1 MVSLLFYLIAMMLL
15 VIALMVH
22 EQGTRKAHEQRV
34 RARLQQLAFGQ
45 PGDWQAPTKLQ
56 APLMQPLAQWLH
68 RVGLNISPTMSLLAA
83 GAVLLMGWM
92 CWQLW
97 GPLAGLS
104 VWLLAVLG
112 AVIVP
117 QVRYRLKV
125 QTMLSQLPLFIDQ
138 VVRGLVTGRNVE
150 GAIKLALE
158 TTTEPL
164 RAVIDRANRQVELGA
179 DLGGALREAATFY
192 DVRELHLLALAVNTS
207 RVYGGSPRDM
217 LESIV
222 SVIRQREQMTA
233 ELNAMTGETRVS
245 AWVLGLLPVLI
256 GGYMV
261 WSNPQ
266 YIEEMWGT
274 AKGRNVLMGALAWQS
289 LGGLMLW
296 RMVKSV

>member
-15 VIALMVH
+15 IIALMVH
-22 EQGTRKAHEQRV
+22 EQGKRKAHEQLV
-34 RARLQQLAFGQ
+34 RERLQQLAFGQ
-45 PGDWQAPTKLQ
+45 AGAWQAPSTQ
-56 APLMQPLAQWLH
+56 TTFFQPLTQWLH

-83 GAVLLMGWM
+83 GSILLMGWM
-92 CWQLW
+92 CWELW
-97 GPLAGLS
+97 GPLAGVS
-104 VWLLAVLG
+104 VWVLSILG

-117 QVRYRLKV
+117 QVRYRIKV
-125 QTMLSQLPLFIDQ
+125 QTMVSQLPLFIDQ

-158 TTTEPL
+158 STAEPL

-207 RVYGGSPRDM
+207 RVYGGSPREM

-245 AWVLGLLPVLI
+245 AWVLGILPVVI

-266 YIEEMWGT
+266 YVEAMWGT
-274 AKGRNVLMGALAWQS
+274 ATGRNVLLGALAWQT

>member
-1 MVSLLFYLIAMMLL
+1 MVSLLLYLIAMMLM

-22 EQGTRKAHEQRV
+22 EQGKRKAHEERV
-34 RARLQQLAFGQ
+34 RLRLEQLAFGQ
-45 PGDWQAPTKLQ
+45 AGAWQQPQEEHGLQ
-56 APLMQPLAQWLH
+56 RALGNWLH
-68 RVGLNISPTMSLLAA
+68 RVGLNISPTMSLLVAA
-83 GAVLLMGWM
+83 CVLLMGWV

-104 VWLLAVLG
+104 LWFMSSLG
-112 AVIVP
+112 AIIVP

-125 QTMLSQLPLFIDQ
+125 QTMVSQLPLFIDQ

-158 TTTEPL
+158 TTPEPL
-164 RAVIDRANRQVELGA
+164 KAVVDRANRQVELGA
-179 DLGGALREAATFY
+179 DLGGALREAASFY

-222 SVIRQREQMTA
+222 SVIRQREQMKA

-245 AWVLGLLPVLI
+245 AWVLGLLPVMLGI
-256 GGYMV
+256 YMV
-261 WSNPQ
+261 WSNPH
-266 YIEEMWGT
+266 YIGEMWGN
-274 AKGRNVLMGALAWQS
+274 AAGRNVLIGALTWQG

>member
-1 MVSLLFYLIAMMLL
+1 MMLM
-15 VIALMVH
+15 VIALMAH
-22 EQGTRKAHEQRV
+22 EQAKRKAHEERV
-34 RARLQQLAFGQ
+34 RQRLEQLAFGEAGAWQQ
-45 PGDWQAPTKLQ
+45 PQVERGLQQALGNWLQ
-56 APLMQPLAQWLH
+56 
-68 RVGLNISPTMSLLAA
+68 RVGLNISPTMSLLIAA
-83 GAVLLMGWM
+83 CVLLMGWV

-97 GPLAGLS
+97 GPLAGLAFWFMS
-104 VWLLAVLG
+104 ILG

-125 QTMLSQLPLFIDQ
+125 QSIVSQLPLFIDQ

-158 TTTEPL
+158 TTPEPL
-164 RAVIDRANRQVELGA
+164 KAVVDRANRQVELGA
-179 DLGGALREAATFY
+179 DLGDALKEAANFY

-222 SVIRQREQMTA
+222 SVIRQREQMKA

-245 AWVLGLLPVLI
+245 AWVLGLLPVML
-256 GGYMV
+256 GVYMV

-266 YIEEMWGT
+266 YIGEMWGN
-274 AKGRNVLMGALAWQS
+274 AQGRNVLIGALTWQG
-289 LGGLMLW
+289 LGGLLLW

>member
-15 VIALMVH
+15 IIALMVH
-22 EQGTRKAHEQRV
+22 EQGKRKAHEQRV
-34 RARLQQLAFGQ
+34 RERLQQLAFGQ
-45 PGDWQAPTKLQ
+45 AGDWQPPSSPVPWLE
-56 APLMQPLAQWLH
+56 PLAQWLD
-68 RVGLNISPTMSLLAA
+68 RVGLNISPSMGLLAA

-92 CWQLW
+92 CRQLW
-97 GPLAGLS
+97 GALAGLS
-104 VWLLAVLG
+104 VWVVSVLG

-158 TTTEPL
+158 TTPEPL
-164 RAVIDRANRQVELGA
+164 KAVIDRANRQVELGA

-245 AWVLGLLPVLI
+245 AWVLGLLPVII

-274 AKGRNVLMGALAWQS
+274 ASGRNVLLGALAWQS